1 MYEDTEQMSDGHRRS
16 LSLPSHLGRQSSG
29 QKRRDAPS
37 IWDLQEALRREGHLD
52 AESECTSEPGS
63 EPSSAASTPHGSL
76 GASSGAAFAEQFEN
90 AYGGGSWPRVR
101 LLVTVVHEAGH
112 ALVALLVGR
121 RLQGIRLHSDTS
133 GVTVSR
139 GRPTGPGMV
148 VMLAAGYLAPAIL
161 GLGAALLLADGRALL
176 LLWSLSLLLLLVLLW
191 IRNGFGLLVVVVVL
205 AGTVAVTWYADARTQ
220 SALALLLAWLLLL
233 AAPRPLVELLVGGR
247 AGRRGSDPD
256 QLARLTRI
264 PSVLWTLLL
273 LAASVSGLVVGVST
287 LAPDLLAR

>member
-1 MYEDTEQMSDGHRRS
+1 M
-16 LSLPSHLGRQSSG
+16 
-29 QKRRDAPS
+29 
-37 IWDLQEALRREGHLD
+37 
-52 AESECTSEPGS
+52 
-63 EPSSAASTPHGSL
+63 
-76 GASSGAAFAEQFEN
+76 
-90 AYGGGSWPRVR
+90 
-101 LLVTVVHEAGH
+101 
-112 ALVALLVGR
+112 
-121 RLQGIRLHSDTS
+121 
-133 GVTVSR
+133 
-139 GRPTGPGMV
+139 
-148 VMLAAGYLAPAIL
+148 
-161 GLGAALLLADGRALL
+161 
-176 LLWSLSLLLLLVLLW
+176 LLW